1 MGKSLS
7 KIILRGDSLYIL
19 SGDGLYVKD
28 LKQETMG
35 YLYPSIRETHR
46 AGSSFLID
54 SKDYIWI
61 AQHDQLVRINMKMPE
76 EKYIYKYNERG
87 LGKFQ
92 VLNIVEYTDGTLYF
106 GTYGAGLYVFNPAE
120 NSFKQCSIFDIRY
133 CYNLS
138 VIQGDYLAVSC
149 EKGLLVYHPK
159 TQEMKMI
166 DAENQL
172 HLSAINDGCGLLS
185 CSDGEV
191 FVGGTSGMASFMSH
205 SLFNPSPR
213 YNLYFSSLFVND
225 KLVSCE
231 TSDRILETALPFAD
245 QINLEYNENNISI
258 SVASNSYIDNAN
270 RKIYEYWLEGFSN
283 EWNTIYNNTIV
294 YTNLNPG
301 KYKLIVREKQQSYL
315 MRCIPLR
322 WLLLYILLGGLH
334 GWLIWFTFVWLLQ
347 SLIHCCGTGVPEC
360 SYVLRWRKRSLRK
373 KRTKNLYRQNFSFL
387 PIYLTNSVL
396 L

>member
-1 MGKSLS
+1 M
-7 KIILRGDSLYIL
+7 
-19 SGDGLYVKD
+19 
-28 LKQETMG
+28 
-35 YLYPSIRETHR
+35 
-46 AGSSFLID
+46 
-54 SKDYIWI
+54 
-61 AQHDQLVRINMKMPE
+61 
-76 EKYIYKYNERG
+76 
-87 LGKFQ
+87 
-92 VLNIVEYTDGTLYF
+92 LNIVEYTDGTLYF

-120 NSFKQCSIFDIRY
+120 NSFKLCSIFDIRY

-258 SVASNSYIDNAN
+258 SVASNSYFDKAN

-301 KYKLIVREKQQSYL
+301 KYKLIVREKQQSSLDEVHSIALAIVVHSPWWSTWMAYL
-315 MRCIPLR
+315 VYLCMVVAIAYSLLRNWRARMQLRASLAQEKLEKEKNEELIQAKLQFFANISHEFRTPLT
-322 WLLLYILLGGLH
+322 
-334 GWLIWFTFVWLLQ
+334 LIISQL
-347 SLIHCCGTGVPEC
+347 
-360 SYVLRWRKRSLRK
+360 
-373 KRTKNLYRQNFSFL
+373 
-387 PIYLTNSVL
+387 
-396 L
+396 